1 MQQQKFSSEKYLQQN
16 GRKLPIEKCLIADL
30 YYQNHGLTIC
40 LLIRKQPS
48 GYFSFANFLVDRCL
62 LGVKAT
68 IVNCNFPMHEI
79 DALLEKASQHGK
91 LEEVSPVYFHNMV
104 YGAVDYAAENGFQP
118 CKDFAHA
125 QYLLN
130 PDLVDDGIDDI
141 EFGWEGKPFYIQG
154 PFDDGKRILSI
165 LKAKVGEGN
174 YHFIAEGNM
183 FND

>member
-40 LLIRKQPS
+40 LIIRKQPS
-48 GYFSFANFLVDRCL
+48 GYFSFANFMVDRGCL
-62 LGVKAT
+62 GIKET
-68 IVNCNFPMHEI
+68 IVNCNFPKHEI
-79 DALLEKASQHGK
+79 DNMLEKFGGYGE
-91 LEEVSPVYFHNMV
+91 LEEVSPAYFHNMI
-104 YGAVDYAAENGFQP
+104 YGALDYAADNGFQP
-118 CKDFAHA
+118 CKDFALA

-130 PDLVDDGIDDI
+130 PDLVDDGIDEI

-174 YHFIAEGNM
+174 YHFIAEGDM
-183 FND
+183 FNE